1 MYAAA
6 PPSKTLPMPV
16 RPETAASGPDASAWR
31 PLSLKRNVTWTAA
44 GSAVEMLSHWGRVVV
59 LTQLGSLDMLGMVVL
74 AFALCGPVNAL
85 ACLGLR
91 GAVVT
96 DARREY
102 GFGDYLALRL
112 ATATLALLVIV
123 GLVVAAGHR
132 GPMAAIVLLVAAG
145 EWLKSVSDVFHA
157 LLQQHERMDRVALS
171 LAIRGLLALG
181 FLTLGVALTGSVVW
195 AMAGFPLAM
204 GVTLLAWDLCN
215 GARVLGAGPASQGA
229 ARAALRP
236 RWHLPTM
243 LRLCWLTLPLGV
255 VMMLLALQASV
266 PRWLVSHYLGHRELG
281 IFVSIFYL
289 VMIGSR
295 AVGALAQSAG
305 PRLAKHYAAGNARAF
320 GWLVMRLLGIVAA
333 VGIGVILTVALAGG
347 PILRLLY
354 GLDYTPYLRTAVW
367 LMAAGALMYLS
378 VPLGMATD
386 AMRRFKT
393 HMLIRGAGVGALAAL
408 LPGLIA
414 GWGLLGAAW
423 GLAIGFALMAAT
435 YAAVVGWEV
444 RRLYGRNEH
453 PSHGRPPECRSRLES
468 CTW

>member
-1 MYAAA
+1 MYATA
-6 PPSKTLPMPV
+6 PPSKTLPTRV
-16 RPETAASGPDASAWR
+16 RPETVTSRPDAPAWR

-44 GSAVEMLSHWGRVVV
+44 GSAVEMLLHWGRVVV
-59 LTQLGSLDMLGMVVL
+59 LAHLGGLEMLGMVVL

-102 GFGDYLALRL
+102 RFGDYLALRL

-123 GLVVAAGHR
+123 GLVAAAGYR
-132 GPMAAIVLLVAAG
+132 GTMAAIVLLVAAG

-157 LLQQHERMDRVALS
+157 LLQQHERMDRVAVS

-181 FLTLGVALTGSVVW
+181 FLTLGVALTGNVVW

-204 GVTLLAWDLCN
+204 GATLLAWDLRN
-215 GARVLGAGPASQGA
+215 GARLLGAGSASGGT

-281 IFVSIFYL
+281 VFVSIFYL

-295 AVGALAQSAG
+295 VVGALAQSAG

-320 GWLVMRLLGIVAA
+320 AWLVMRLLGIVVA
-333 VGIGVILTVALAGG
+333 VGMSVILTVAVAGG

-354 GLDYTPYLRTAVW
+354 GLDYTPYLATAVW
-367 LMAAGALMYLS
+367 LMAAGALMYLGI
-378 VPLGMATD
+378 PLGMATD

-393 HMLIRGAGVGALAAL
+393 HMLVRGAGVGALAAL

-423 GLAIGFALMAAT
+423 GLAIAFALMAAL
-435 YAAVVGWEV
+435 YAAVVGREV
-444 RRLYGRNEH
+444 QRLKKPRPAVAPHNGNE
-453 PSHGRPPECRSRLES
+453 GY
-468 CTW
+468 